1 MSDQRDLT
9 GRARQSRLLD
19 IARALQEE
27 RARSQTT
34 LIGSVLS
41 GARPGESVM
50 ALGVDG
56 RRVQARAGDSIYPG
70 QPVVVFD
77 RGDGQLP
84 VVLPSG
90 IHSGG
95 TGTTSG
101 GANSGG
107 GSHTRLDRSVDIR
120 RNRREDEEDE
130 PEILQAE
137 GAYVVAV
144 RRYIRAAQI
153 GVIYSIVAEPEPR
166 EQDDNDFDGPWQE
179 EPIDPDYEPVD
190 YACPRYYFGRQSVS
204 GTIGSGERRCIP
216 TPDPT
221 APYSSYTQCAND
233 PDNWTYECNPP
244 RLPPSSGGGGAS
256 GSVAGVLPVFYE
268 SGTRRLDPQG
278 TDTIETSTAAPSGIF
293 NPGGHPPSAPESI
306 WIQSSLPTKSAHPL
320 GYIVQNTRT
329 KRFYEY
335 VTGHSLIGRSVPF
348 ASRRNSGQE
357 IDWSYA
363 SAVNKSGGVNTIGYY
378 NDYAI
383 RGRPSLSEVQR
394 RVASNGRLIRLSFTG
409 EERYAFYDLHRTVV
423 MNPGLFEVL
432 ETHSYGTSENRDMA
446 TEYTGPEYWQE
457 FAPEGDPFNPD
468 VFRAVGSAR
477 PAPRG
482 SSPPPPSYTP
492 PSGIPPYCDEIRPPK
507 GIPTGGRR
515 IFYVGGF
522 REEPIELKTI
532 NVEDEFE
539 AYITL
544 VGEEWKA
551 VIKWGKEPN
560 GNWCE
565 VETFG
570 GRINDDWQKPY
581 SESKDPFPALQGLT
595 QEYQAEDANIDKVH
609 SNYLLT
615 INRNQTVLGSNSIAN
630 RNQSFED
637 ELLSVVMNNMG
648 DLGNKKMIPATVSIA
663 PIINRSTEEL
673 GDAFNFNGA
682 AYRLIYEDMIE
693 DGMEVVYVNGCPY
706 LGEIHQISPWR
717 ARL

>member
-1 MSDQRDLT
+1 
-9 GRARQSRLLD
+9 
-19 IARALQEE
+19 
-27 RARSQTT
+27 
-34 LIGSVLS
+34 
-41 GARPGESVM
+41 M
-50 ALGVDG
+50 ALGIDG
-56 RRVQARAGDSIYPG
+56 RRIQARAGDNIYPG

-107 GSHTRLDRSVDIR
+107 GSHTRLDRSIDIR
-120 RNRREDEEDE
+120 RNRRDEEDE

-137 GAYVVAV
+137 GVYIVAV
-144 RRYIRAAQI
+144 RRYVRAAQI

-166 EQDDNDFDGPWQE
+166 EQDDNDFDEPWE
-179 EPIDPDYEPVD
+179 INPDYEPVD
-190 YACPRYYFGRQSVS
+190 YACPRYYFGRQNVS
-204 GTIGSGERRCIP
+204 GTIGLGKQRCIP

-221 APYSSYTQCAND
+221 APYLSYTQCAND

-244 RLPPSSGGGGAS
+244 PLPPSGGGTS
-256 GSVAGVLPVFYE
+256 RDVGSVPENGVAPVFYVA
-268 SGTRRLDPQG
+268 GTQELDPQG
-278 TDTIETSTAAPSGIF
+278 IDTIERTSSTMPPSGTF
-293 NPGGHPPSAPESI
+293 NPGEQPPSAPGSI
-306 WIQSSLPTKSAHPL
+306 WLQCFLPIKSAHPF
-320 GYIVQNTRT
+320 GYIIQNTRT
-329 KRFYEY
+329 KRLYDY
-335 VTGHSLIGRSVPF
+335 VTGHSQISGRSVPY
-348 ASRRNSGQE
+348 ASNKMPAQE
-357 IDWSYA
+357 IDPSYA
-363 SAVNKSGGVNTIGYY
+363 SAVNKFGGIGTIGAY
-378 NDYAI
+378 NEYAI
-383 RGRPSLSEVQR
+383 RGLPSFSQVQR
-394 RVASNGRLIRLSFTG
+394 GIVSNGRHVGQTSTG
-409 EERYAFYDLHRTVV
+409 KERYAFYDLHRTVLV
-423 MNPGLFEVL
+423 NPGLFEVL
-432 ETHSYGTSENRDMA
+432 EIHFYGTSENRDIS
-446 TEYTGPEYWQE
+446 TEYTGPTYWQE

-468 VFRAVGSAR
+468 RFRAVGSAR
-477 PAPRG
+477 STPG
-482 SSPPPPSYTP
+482 SSSPPAPSYTP

-507 GIPTGGRR
+507 GVPTGGRR

-581 SESKDPFPALQGLT
+581 SESKDPFPALRGLT

-609 SNYLLT
+609 SNYLFT
-615 INRNQTVLGSNSIAN
+615 IDRNQTVSGSNSIAN
-630 RNQSFED
+630 RNQSFEN

-648 DLGNKKMIPATVSIA
+648 DLGNKKMIPATVNIT
-663 PIINRSTEEL
+663 PIINRSTEVL
-673 GDAFNFNGA
+673 GDAFNLGGA